1 MIAAT
6 VLYGLSLAAIWLL
19 TVVTGGDKEGVA
31 NASMNAATPTAIVT
45 ILVGL
50 SWWLRAKG
58 RTWAP
63 VFLVL
68 LPMLGLLW
76 LIA

>member
-1 MIAAT
+1 M
-6 VLYGLSLAAIWLL
+6 WLL
-19 TVVTGGDKEGVA
+19 TVVSGVGKEGVA
-31 NASMNAATPTAIVT
+31 NAAVNAATPTAIVT

-68 LPMLGLLW
+68 LPMFGALW
-76 LIA
+76 FVV